1 MLILILLANP
11 TYQKAKQYLIE
22 VESKEHKEKH
32 GVLYRSLEAT
42 HFKSCCQE
50 YIQDLKY
57 VWNEPR

>member
-32 GVLYRSLEAT
+32 SHRSHSQSKEHKEKPSSHASGPSDSG
-42 HFKSCCQE
+42 KG
-50 YIQDLKY
+50 
-57 VWNEPR
+57 